1 MEGVNDYRQLALQRW
16 PEHGASSSCSPE
28 ANSAR
33 GRGRGARNS
42 DVDSKPGLTK
52 LLPAEFTPNPPWA
65 DQIPSSFPATDGHKV
80 SREIP
85 SANPSY
91 P

>member
-1 MEGVNDYRQLALQRW
+1 MTTASWLCSAGRNTVHPPPAARRQTV
-16 PEHGASSSCSPE
+16 
-28 ANSAR
+28 R
-33 GRGRGARNS
+33 GGGGGARNS

>member
-1 MEGVNDYRQLALQRW
+1 MTTASWLCSAGRNTVHPPPAARRQTVRGGV
-16 PEHGASSSCSPE
+16 GSSKFGCRFE
-28 ANSAR
+28 A
-33 GRGRGARNS
+33 GP
-42 DVDSKPGLTK
+42 DK